1 MADKTDNYPKSIG
14 IIMDGNRRWAKARG
28 FLPMKGHEAG
38 YEKFKEFIR
47 WAKGFGIETV
57 YVYAFSTENWKRQ
70 ENEVDYLMSL
80 FTRVIGADAKE
91 LIGERVRVKFVGQ
104 LDKFSPAIRLGI
116 KALERATSKFAG
128 TTLVVCVSY
137 GGRAE
142 IISAVKEMA
151 KKEGAK
157 NIAKLDE
164 KTFSKYLWTAGS
176 PDPELIIRTSGEVRT
191 SNFLPW
197 QAVYSEWFFTKTLWP
212 AFTRREF
219 ESILRDFAKREVR
232 RGK

>member
-1 MADKTDNYPKSIG
+1 MEGKTKNYPKSIG

-28 FLPMKGHEAG
+28 FSPTKGHEEG
-38 YEKFKEFIR
+38 YKKFKEFVR
-47 WAKGFGIETV
+47 WAKEFNVETV
-57 YVYAFSTENWKRQ
+57 YVYAFSTENWKRS
-70 ENEVDYLMSL
+70 EGEVGYLMSL
-80 FTRVIGADAKE
+80 FDKVIGAEAKD
-91 LIGERVRVKFVGQ
+91 LIKERVRVKFVGQ

-116 KALERATSKFAG
+116 KALEKATSKFSG
-128 TTLVVCVSY
+128 TTLVICVFY

-142 IISAVKEMA
+142 IISAVKELV
-151 KKEGAK
+151 KKEGVK

-164 KTFSKYLWTAGS
+164 KTFSKYLWTGGN

-212 AFTRREF
+212 AFTKREF
-219 ESILRDFAKREVR
+219 EKILRDFAGREVR

>member
-1 MADKTDNYPKSIG
+1 MASKTDNYPKSIG

-38 YEKFKEFIR
+38 YDKFKDFVR
-47 WAKGFGIETV
+47 WAKELGVKTV
-57 YVYAFSTENWKRQ
+57 YVYAFSTENWNRSKD
-70 ENEVDYLMSL
+70 EVGYLMNL
-80 FTRVIGADAKE
+80 FAKVTGVDAKD
-91 LIGERVRVKFVGQ
+91 LIKEKVRVKFVGQ
-104 LDKFSPAIRLGI
+104 TDKFSPAIRFGI
-116 KALERATSKFAG
+116 KALEKATSKFTG
-128 TTLVVCVSY
+128 MTLVICVSY

-142 IISAVKEMA
+142 IISAVKELV
-151 KKEGAK
+151 KSEGAK

-164 KTFSKYLWTAGS
+164 KMFSKYLWTSGN

-212 AFTRREF
+212 AFTKKEL
-219 ESILRDFAKREVR
+219 EKILCDFAAREVR